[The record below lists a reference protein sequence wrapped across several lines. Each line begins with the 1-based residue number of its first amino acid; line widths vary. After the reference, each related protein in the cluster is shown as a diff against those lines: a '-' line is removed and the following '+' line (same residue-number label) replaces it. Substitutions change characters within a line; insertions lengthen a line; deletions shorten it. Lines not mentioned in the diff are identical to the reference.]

1 MVPLVGRAWPA
12 WRSEWESPSCWW
24 FALIFSIAFGT
35 KGIADHANALH
46 NADEALRGATV
57 ARSQAGLAAHL
68 TVLKTDFG
76 FEATEGIELS
86 VREVRLASQD
96 MRASLDA
103 AGTLDATVRSAGD
116 QFIFTVDEVANAID
130 TGDVATAQQLAGEDL
145 DPAFRTFVNAVVAE
159 RNEQA
164 SAVAASSAL
173 MGRVGDLARFLVAFL
188 VPTAVIVLYR
198 ELAKRQQRQSE
209 LEVRLETEQE
219 LGKARDEFVA
229 NASHELRTPLTS
241 IFGLAH
247 LLEEDEKVHES
258 DTAAEMVGMIIGET
272 HDLSR
277 MVDDLLTTA
286 RLDAG
291 AMHYQFE
298 ALNMLD
304 EVREVVDPMRCSGT
318 NVAVEA
324 VPALVRSD
332 RLRLRQLI
340 RNLVSNADKYGGPN
354 IRLVGRVMSG
364 WYEVRI
370 EDDGE
375 GIVKDLEARLFQRFL
390 HKGDMPLVLGSVGLG
405 LSIVRALAEGMG
417 GAVWYER
424 KQGWTAFVVRFPL
437 AKEGAAQS
445 YEDPRT
451 RRQRLS
457 VEARQA
463 TQPAAAAAA
472 AAPGRAPVAPPP
484 SPPRSASQRRFSRNP
499 CRFPV
504 SAPSPPVEPRH
515 PAPRRTGKPD
525 RAVPPIA

>member
-1 MVPLVGRAWPA
+1 MAGVALGVGVALVLV
-12 WRSEWESPSCWW
+12 

-68 TVLKTDFG
+68 TGLKTDFG

-96 MRASLDA
+96 MRASLDALDA

-164 SAVAASSAL
+164 SAVAASRAL

-247 LLEEDEKVHES
+247 LLEEDEKVYES

-291 AMHYQFE
+291 AM
-298 ALNMLD
+298 
-304 EVREVVDPMRCSGT
+304 
-318 NVAVEA
+318 
-324 VPALVRSD
+324 
-332 RLRLRQLI
+332 
-340 RNLVSNADKYGGPN
+340 
-354 IRLVGRVMSG
+354 
-364 WYEVRI
+364 
-370 EDDGE
+370 
-375 GIVKDLEARLFQRFL
+375 
-390 HKGDMPLVLGSVGLG
+390 
-405 LSIVRALAEGMG
+405 
-417 GAVWYER
+417 
-424 KQGWTAFVVRFPL
+424 FVVRFPL
-437 AKEGAAQS
+437 AKEDASSKAQRRGTTSHPARSRGSGSGARPGARCAPPARPGQPASAGSAATRAGSRIDAVAACRTAPPGSAS
-445 YEDPRT
+445 YWK
-451 RRQRLS
+451 
-457 VEARQA
+457 ARQ
-463 TQPAAAAAA
+463 
-472 AAPGRAPVAPPP
+472 GRAP
-484 SPPRSASQRRFSRNP
+484 
-499 CRFPV
+499 
-504 SAPSPPVEPRH
+504 
-515 PAPRRTGKPD
+515 D
-525 RAVPPIA
+525 RLIAGGA